1 LLLGCLIE
9 VVLEFSRILVVKR
22 DLILDISFLIPALRY
37 FLAQNLSIIG
47 GLVDGD
53 RVTPLHELIDVILG
67 GVVLR
72 NVLEELLMSQVLL
85 LGIGALIL
93 LVKLLR
99 LQNVRVLNLRPRL
112 ILVLLYCLQYLELV

>member
-1 LLLGCLIE
+1 M
-9 VVLEFSRILVVKR
+9 
-22 DLILDISFLIPALRY
+22 
-37 FLAQNLSIIG
+37 AQNLSIIG

-72 NVLEELLMSQVLL
+72 NVLEELLMSQILL

-93 LVKLLR
+93 LIKVLR
-99 LQNVRVLNLRPRL
+99 LQNARVLNLRPRL
-112 ILVLLYCLQYLELV
+112 ILVLLLCLQYLELV

>member
-1 LLLGCLIE
+1 MLLGCLIE

-47 GLVDGD
+47 GLVDRY

-67 GVVLR
+67 GVVLS
-72 NVLEELLMSQVLL
+72 NVLEELLMSQGLL

>member
-1 LLLGCLIE
+1 MLLGCLIE

-112 ILVLLYCLQYLELV
+112 ILVLLLCLQYLELV

>member
-1 LLLGCLIE
+1 MLLGCLIE